1 MTNTFKSFTFHGS
14 CEEDFISVKIPEF
27 ADAAYGLYIWPC
39 APVLSQFIW
48 LNRERI
54 KGKSVL
60 EIGAGTALPGIVAA
74 KCGANVILSDSNSYP
89 QCLDICRE
97 SAQLND
103 VPNVAVVG
111 ITWGEVTSVLTDL
124 PNIDVILSSD
134 CFYDSKDFEDVIM
147 TLSYLLHKTPTAEV
161 WCTYQERSSDRS
173 IEYLLDKWQLM
184 GEEVDTPD
192 MDSLE
197 TSFQGHTKH
206 TIHLFIIRKKQDL
219 QPLVL

>member
-161 WCTYQERSSDRS
+161 WCTYQERR
-173 IEYLLDKWQLM
+173 
-184 GEEVDTPD
+184 
-192 MDSLE
+192 
-197 TSFQGHTKH
+197 
-206 TIHLFIIRKKQDL
+206 
-219 QPLVL
+219 